1 MTNKQ
6 KGTKMSLREL
16 EQDQIDQAD
25 LVFLNEIT
33 GKIGR
38 MTEHVDNQVNILIG
52 FASAIFLFTVNGYLT
67 YHEYPMLVL
76 AGFAAASICV
86 GLIAIHPF
94 RFLRK
99 RGTVESIMYEKK
111 ITSCKAASEYEAIL
125 QETMASRDRIIHE
138 YSIEIYNRHRY
149 YYQPKRRMYA
159 LTRNLLMIG
168 IALTVVAFIID
179 WLIK

>member
-33 GKIGR
+33 GKVGT
-38 MTEHVDNQVNILIG
+38 MTEHIDNQVNILIG
-52 FASAIFLFTVNGYLT
+52 FASAIFLFTVNGYIT
-67 YHEYPMLVL
+67 YREYPMLVL
-76 AGFAAASICV
+76 TLFAAASICV
-86 GLIAIHPF
+86 GLVAIHPF

-99 RGTVESIMYEKK
+99 RGGVESIMYGKK
-111 ITSCKAASEYEAIL
+111 ITACKEPGEYEVIL
-125 QETMASRDRIIHE
+125 KETMASRDKLIHE
-138 YSIEIYNRHRY
+138 YAIEIYNRHKY
-149 YYQPKRRMYA
+149 YYQPKRRLYA
-159 LTRNLLMIG
+159 LTRNILTLG
-168 IALTVVAFIID
+168 IALTVVAFVID